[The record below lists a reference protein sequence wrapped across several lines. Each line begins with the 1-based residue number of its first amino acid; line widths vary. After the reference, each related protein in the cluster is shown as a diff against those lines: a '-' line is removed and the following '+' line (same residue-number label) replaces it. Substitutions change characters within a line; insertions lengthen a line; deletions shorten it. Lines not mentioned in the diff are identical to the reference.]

1 MDLNAMLDEY
11 LENSR
16 IEKAIGTYKGEVPI
30 VRSLKK
36 CLKHINVTNSEELT
50 FEKYKE
56 FKYYYKTKTNC
67 KNSSINKHHAYLKA
81 VLRFFNMNKHEFLL
95 TKKLKDDTVH
105 TKIINDY
112 ELEEIFRY
120 INHRNTSRNSIVHKT
135 VILLLYD
142 TGCRIGEL
150 LNIKIRNIDFREK
163 MILLEK
169 TKSRKPR
176 YVFFTKLSEQ
186 AIKELLT
193 VNPQNTW
200 LFWNIIK
207 NRKFNRDSDMKY
219 LLKMI
224 KKEVGINHLTNHQF
238 RKTMSTNLIQKG
250 AKLKTVQTILGHAD
264 QKTTEIY
271 VEYSSL
277 EAKKDYENIK
287 KKWYN

>member
-1 MDLNAMLDEY
+1 MLDEY
-11 LENSR
+11 LENSKH
-16 IEKAIGTYKGEVPI
+16 EKSEGTYIGEIPL

-36 CLKHINVTNSEELT
+36 CFKTIEVEDSDDLTYETYKYFKH
-50 FEKYKE
+50 
-56 FKYYYKTKTNC
+56 YYKTETNC

-81 VLRFFNMNKHEFLL
+81 VLRYFRMSKHEFLL

-105 TKIINDY
+105 TRVINDY
-112 ELEEIFRY
+112 ELEEIFRFIY
-120 INHRNTSRNSIVHKT
+120 DRNTSPNSIVHKAA
-135 VILLLYD
+135 ILLLYD

-150 LNIKIRNIDFREK
+150 LNIKIRNIDFRER

-169 TKSRKPR
+169 TKSSKPR
-176 YVFFTKLSEQ
+176 YVFFTKLSEV
-186 AIKELLT
+186 AIKDLLS

-207 NRKFNRDSDMKY
+207 DRKFNRDSDMKY
-219 LLKMI
+219 VLKMI
-224 KKEVGINHLTNHQF
+224 KKELGINHLSNHQF

-277 EAKKDYENIK
+277 QAKKDYEEIK